1 MTTWRVTTSTVTFVR
16 LHDELLKYHRARVD
30 QTADAEDMLSET
42 WLAAGR
48 LFEKRSSLRVYL
60 YAIAR
65 RLVSQYW
72 RARGGR
78 FLVTDQVDKRSSS
91 HTGQDEWLIG
101 QRNHDSVHRA
111 LRAVPEIYREA
122 FRLWLNGHSNFEIAA
137 RLGTLP
143 DLGSRGKATLTAE
156 LMAKAQAD

>member
-16 LHDELLKYHRARVD
+16 LHEELLKYYRARVD

-48 LFEKRSSLRVYL
+48 LFEKRSSLRTYV

-72 RARGGR
+72 RSRARK
-78 FLVTDQVDKRSSS
+78 LPLTDGADEHPTDMCQ
-91 HTGQDEWLIG
+91 QDDWLIDC
-101 QRNHDSVHRA
+101 RNRHAIVRA
-111 LRAVPEIYREA
+111 LENVPEIYRDA
-122 FRLWLNGHSNFEIAA
+122 LCLWLDGRNNFEIAT
-137 RLGTLP
+137 RLGIEYHTAR
-143 DLGSRGKATLTAE
+143 SRIARGKATLIAV
-156 LMAKAQAD
+156 LK